1 LFEQSLSKREKFN
14 LQLKLIDEI
23 ASILKKEKIDL
34 VDMDNVS
41 ILQEYN
47 IIKEGYILKNNKER
61 VNIET
66 KILSDYLDM
75 KYYFDRHTKFAIERI
90 ADKGLL

>member
-1 LFEQSLSKREKFN
+1 
-14 LQLKLIDEI
+14 LIDEI

>member
-1 LFEQSLSKREKFN
+1 

>member
-1 LFEQSLSKREKFN
+1 M
-14 LQLKLIDEI
+14 QLKLINEI
-23 ASILKKEKIDL
+23 ASILKKDKIDL
-34 VDMDNVS
+34 VDMDSVS
-41 ILQEYN
+41 ILLKYN
-47 IIKEGYILKNNKER
+47 IIKEGHVLKDNKER
-61 VNIET
+61 VKIET